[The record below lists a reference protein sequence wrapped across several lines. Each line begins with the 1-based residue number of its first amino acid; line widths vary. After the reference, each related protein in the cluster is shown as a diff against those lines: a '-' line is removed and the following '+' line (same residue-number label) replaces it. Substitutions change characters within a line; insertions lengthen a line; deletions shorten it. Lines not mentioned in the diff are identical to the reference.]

1 MLGFVCDS
9 SYHTPIT
16 SFLLYTN
23 QIPPTDTPIKTL
35 LLYTNQIPPRSTPI
49 KIHTN
54 PIDQP
59 KSFPLLPPIITHAF
73 PANPTFPHSFPRSPY
88 YPSLSLISFM

>member
-1 MLGFVCDS
+1 MTHPTIHQSHPS
-9 SYHTPIT
+9 SH
-16 SFLLYTN
+16 
-23 QIPPTDTPIKTL
+23 TPIKTL
-35 LLYTNQIPPRSTPI
+35 LLYTNQNPPTIRQSKPPRSTPI

-73 PANPTFPHSFPRSPY
+73 SANPTFPHSFPCSPC